1 MIVFMKN
8 FKNKYVKK
16 INWTLMKEDIKLIMP
31 VAVGMLVFLTMLYLI
46 MGSNCIFKCV
56 TGLPCPGCGLTRAS
70 LSLISFQWGKV
81 LYYNIFIFPIAL
93 LSILGIVNR
102 YIRNKSNQKLTKW
115 IILMGVCMIFYYI
128 YRMYVYF
135 PEQEPL
141 NYHTHNLTRV
151 LFNEFGK

>member
-1 MIVFMKN
+1 MKN
-8 FKNKYVKK
+8 LANKLKK
-16 INWTLMKEDIKLIMP
+16 MINWSLVRTDIITIMP
-31 VAVGMLVFLTMLYLI
+31 VAIGLLVFLTMLYLI

-81 LYYNIFIFPIAL
+81 LYYNAFIFPIAL

-115 IILMGVCMIFYYI
+115 IILTGVCMIFYYI
-128 YRMYVYF
+128 YRMYMYF
-135 PEQEPL
+135 PEQVPM
-141 NYHTHNLTRV
+141 NYHTHNLTRI
-151 LFNEFGK
+151 LFVEFGK